1 MSEDGMEV
9 DDLARAIRGLSGFK
23 GHFTREVNN
32 IIRLVPL
39 AQACPTRALCEKLSE
54 DLGRLETAYNR
65 LAEHCTMLAQ
75 HDDDAD
81 RRRGYDATINQ
92 AEQNFGKWQTA
103 ALSIVSQFDANTQA
117 NNAVQQAAA
126 EAPAGAG
133 RPRAIEALRPE
144 KLTRDHTLAELRSWE
159 IKFRDFFETS
169 FLGNAPIRQQ
179 QLLALLD
186 YFSVFPIKDLTM
198 APLRTLAALLVCLGS
213 ASAFAPVTSSVS
225 RQAVATPRYVV

>member
-1 MSEDGMEV
+1 MNDNSAHTVTNMSEDGMEV

-81 RRRGYDATINQ
+81 RRRGYEATINQ
-92 AEQNFGKWQTA
+92 AEQNFGKWQTT
-103 ALSIVSQFDANTQA
+103 ALSLVSQFEANTQA

-126 EAPAGAG
+126 DAPAGAG

-144 KLTRDHTLAELRSWE
+144 KLTRNHTLAELRSWE

-169 FLGNAPIRQQ
+169 FLGNIRP
-179 QLLALLD
+179 LALKVPIFIILVIT
-186 YFSVFPIKDLTM
+186 YTYTLSITIAASCTPFVPQPLHLFS
-198 APLRTLAALLVCLGS
+198 R
-213 ASAFAPVTSSVS
+213 SS
-225 RQAVATPRYVV
+225 